1 MKVKEIMVQPV
12 IVTSENTTLEEAAQ
26 MLLQHCI
33 GCLPVVDAEGK
44 LVGIIT
50 ESDFTGREC
59 GFPFSVYRAPK
70 LFGEWVPKEGIE
82 RIYQAARTRSV
93 KTIMTPCVVTA
104 TEEESVTMLI
114 EKMAH
119 HELRRI
125 PVVRQGEPVGI
136 VTRHDLLKLIA
147 KGDLALVRR

>member
-50 ESDFTGREC
+50 ESDFTGRDC

-70 LFGEWVPKEGIE
+70 LFGEWVPEEGIE
-82 RIYQAARTRSV
+82 RIYQAARTRTV
-93 KTIMTPCVVTA
+93 KSIMTPCVVTA
-104 TEEESVTMLI
+104 TEEESVALSSKEWCI
-114 EKMAH
+114 ANFVASRWSGRESPWVS
-119 HELRRI
+119 LR
-125 PVVRQGEPVGI
+125 G
-136 VTRHDLLKLIA
+136 TTCSS
-147 KGDLALVRR
+147 